1 MTDFEQK
8 FVENPAYLKWIFNS
22 NPDVDRYWEQY
33 LLDHPEEKDRV
44 LELKD
49 HLADLKFSNA
59 KLSAFEKIE
68 LKQRIKSSLSPGIPA
83 KKSRLLIQSFMKY
96 AAIAIIF
103 AVIGGLIVYLN
114 TNRESIDLSQVKQLA
129 TVPYTAQ
136 GPLLI
141 TSNGKNIQLKKSS
154 STVDYT
160 QKGEIVLN
168 NDSIIRPS
176 EEEDHTLNQLVIPYG
191 NQSRVVLSDNTVVWL
206 NSGSRL
212 IYPSHFN
219 GKTREVMLYG
229 EAFFEVS
236 RNPEKP
242 FIVKTSELDVKVL
255 GTQFNVSAYAEDN
268 TIQTVLREGSVALR
282 RKNAGL
288 FDKDVVLKPNQLASF
303 DKMSNNTKINEVD
316 VSRYIL
322 WTKGMISFDET
333 DIVRVIKKLER
344 FYNISI
350 NFSDPHKEIIR
361 ISGKLDL
368 LQGRQEAM
376 EYLEKVSL
384 LKFTQINENQFSIN

>member
-1 MTDFEQK
+1 
-8 FVENPAYLKWIFNS
+8 
-22 NPDVDRYWEQY
+22 
-33 LLDHPEEKDRV
+33 
-44 LELKD
+44 
-49 HLADLKFSNA
+49 
-59 KLSAFEKIE
+59 
-68 LKQRIKSSLSPGIPA
+68 
-83 KKSRLLIQSFMKY
+83 
-96 AAIAIIF
+96 
-103 AVIGGLIVYLN
+103 
-114 TNRESIDLSQVKQLA
+114 
-129 TVPYTAQ
+129 
-136 GPLLI
+136 
-141 TSNGKNIQLKKSS
+141 
-154 STVDYT
+154 
-160 QKGEIVLN
+160 
-168 NDSIIRPS
+168 
-176 EEEDHTLNQLVIPYG
+176 
-191 NQSRVVLSDNTVVWL
+191 
-206 NSGSRL
+206 
-212 IYPSHFN
+212 
-219 GKTREVMLYG
+219 
-229 EAFFEVS
+229 
-236 RNPEKP
+236 
-242 FIVKTSELDVKVL
+242 L